1 MIFLKNIH
9 GNMAFSVYLVKMV
22 LLSHIYKY
30 DITFLSQKERW
41 DDISGIIEKDDTH
54 PRKYGASSN
63 KKIKDDKK
71 VYSVK

>member
-1 MIFLKNIH
+1 
-9 GNMAFSVYLVKMV
+9 MAFSVYLVKMV
-22 LLSHIYKY
+22 LLFHIYKY
-30 DITFLSQKERW
+30 
-41 DDISGIIEKDDTH
+41 DTH

>member
-22 LLSHIYKY
+22 LLFHIYKY